1 MRTTLLLTL
10 SAIAACAAPPSQES
24 EAHAAS
30 EDDVQADPAYQVDP
44 SDPTKIDARVGLG
57 YKFTDL
63 PGGVTMNE
71 GRTKVALD
79 AGPEG
84 TFVMDIGLGRL
95 DGFPPDDDVG
105 LTDGRF
111 RYFRL
116 LEIDRG
122 ASGYQGWG
130 ASLEVQT
137 QGSVPGTDGSNL
149 GAVGALAALGWGRQV
164 ALYPNLILS
173 GLWANDLD
181 GYLGTAIRGD
191 LNFAYRPDG
200 LWTGAYWKLKPSY
213 SYGFTDAI
221 AGEASFDVETA
232 IGGTFSAAKTWW
244 WEVNVRTFLQD
255 DLQLDTIGSNERLA
269 PDWSLF
275 LSVTRFF

>member
-1 MRTTLLLTL
+1 VAGD
-10 SAIAACAAPPSQES
+10 S
-24 EAHAAS
+24 
-30 EDDVQADPAYQVDP
+30 YQVDP
-44 SDPTKIDARVGLG
+44 SDPTKIDARVGTG

-63 PGGVTMNE
+63 VGGVTMNE
-71 GRTKVALD
+71 VRTKVALD

-95 DGFPPDDDVG
+95 DGYPQDDDVG

-116 LEIDRG
+116 VDIDR
-122 ASGYQGWG
+122 SVRGYQGWG
-130 ASLEVQT
+130 TSLEVQT

-149 GAVGALAALGWGRQV
+149 GAVGALAAFGWGREI

-191 LNFAYRPDG
+191 LNFAYRPQA
-200 LWTGAYWKLKPSY
+200 LWTGAYFKLKPSY
-213 SYGFTDAI
+213 SYGFTDVI
-221 AGEASFDVETA
+221 DGESSFDVEA
-232 IGGTFSAAKTWW
+232 SLGGAFSAAKTWW
-244 WEVNVRTFLQD
+244 WEINVRTFYQE
-255 DLQLDTIGSNERLA
+255 DLIVDSSGSESGLA